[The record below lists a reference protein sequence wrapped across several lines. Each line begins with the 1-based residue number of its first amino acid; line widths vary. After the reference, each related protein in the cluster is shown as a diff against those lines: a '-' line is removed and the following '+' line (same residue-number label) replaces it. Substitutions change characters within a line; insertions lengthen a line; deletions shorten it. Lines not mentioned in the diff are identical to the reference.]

1 MLSVYTRAQIAI
13 AVLHDLSSSKVLQ
26 PVKFLLQNEE
36 WKDLLNKLE
45 KVKLI
50 RLLPNK
56 ETRILFSYEF
66 SRPLLQI
73 SLLNVLQTI
82 NIATYRYT
90 SVSRNYHTLVWLLKH
105 KAKKGG
111 AKWEYPRH
119 YISFTFLFSC
129 KLPVTDAN
137 WLIRPKQQ

>member
-26 PVKFLLQNEE
+26 PVKFLLQNAE
-36 WKDLLNKLE
+36 WQDLLNKLE

-111 AKWEYPRH
+111 AK
-119 YISFTFLFSC
+119 
-129 KLPVTDAN
+129 
-137 WLIRPKQQ
+137 

>member
-45 KVKLI
+45 KVQLI

-73 SLLNVLQTI
+73 SLLNVLQAI
-82 NIATYRYT
+82 NIVATYRYT

-105 KAKKGG
+105 KAKKGD
-111 AKWEYPRH
+111 AK
-119 YISFTFLFSC
+119 
-129 KLPVTDAN
+129 
-137 WLIRPKQQ
+137 

>member
-1 MLSVYTRAQIAI
+1 M
-13 AVLHDLSSSKVLQ
+13 HDLSSSKVLQ

-45 KVKLI
+45 KVQLI

-90 SVSRNYHTLVWLLKH
+90 SVSRNCHTLVWLLKH

-111 AKWEYPRH
+111 AK
-119 YISFTFLFSC
+119 
-129 KLPVTDAN
+129 
-137 WLIRPKQQ
+137 

>member
-26 PVKFLLQNEE
+26 PIKFLLQNEE

-45 KVKLI
+45 KVQLI

-73 SLLNVLQTI
+73 SLLNVLQAI
-82 NIATYRYT
+82 NIATHRYT

-105 KAKKGG
+105 KAKKGD
-111 AKWEYPRH
+111 AK
-119 YISFTFLFSC
+119 
-129 KLPVTDAN
+129 
-137 WLIRPKQQ
+137 

>member
-1 MLSVYTRAQIAI
+1 MLYVYTRAQIAI

-45 KVKLI
+45 KVQLI

-73 SLLNVLQTI
+73 LQTI

-111 AKWEYPRH
+111 AK
-119 YISFTFLFSC
+119 
-129 KLPVTDAN
+129 
-137 WLIRPKQQ
+137 